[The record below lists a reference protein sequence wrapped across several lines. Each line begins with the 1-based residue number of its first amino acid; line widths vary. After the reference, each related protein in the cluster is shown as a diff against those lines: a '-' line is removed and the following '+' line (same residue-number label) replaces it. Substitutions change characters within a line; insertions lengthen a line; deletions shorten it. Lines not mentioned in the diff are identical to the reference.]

1 MLLKGLKTSTKKKIE
16 KKNLGHSPLNFRPLQ
31 GILLEV

>member
-1 MLLKGLKTSTKKKIE
+1 MLLKGLKTSTKKIE
-16 KKNLGHSPLNFRPLQ
+16 KKNLRHSLLNFRPLQ